1 MKDFPQRKPTRLQNF
16 NYSEYRVYYVTICTK
31 DRNPF
36 FGEIIDKK
44 IKLSKIGKLAE
55 KCWLEI
61 PDHFFEIELMNFVI
75 MPDHLHGILKIQRSN
90 KYSLSEKKYRFD
102 DKQWNRQDCDMRN
115 RDGSINNRNRHACSL
130 QPRNHQRL
138 PVIIGSFKSSVTR
151 IVKQLDGYEYF
162 AWQKSYHDR
171 IIRNNDELKIIIKY
185 IKTNPLTWSPDEHT
199 DIF

>member
-1 MKDFPQRKPTRLQNF
+1 MAVPSICSIYLNRAYFLYFFNVNQIMKDFPQRKPTRLQNF

-31 DRNPF
+31 DRNSF
-36 FGEIIDKK
+36 FGGIINKK
-44 IKLSKIGKLAE
+44 MKLSKIGKVAE

-61 PDHFFEIELMNFVI
+61 PDHFLEIELMDFVI

-90 KYSLSEKKYRFD
+90 K
-102 DKQWNRQDCDMRN
+102 RN
-115 RDGSINNRNRHACSL
+115 SHGCSL

-171 IIRNNDELKIIIKY
+171 IIRNNDELKTITKY